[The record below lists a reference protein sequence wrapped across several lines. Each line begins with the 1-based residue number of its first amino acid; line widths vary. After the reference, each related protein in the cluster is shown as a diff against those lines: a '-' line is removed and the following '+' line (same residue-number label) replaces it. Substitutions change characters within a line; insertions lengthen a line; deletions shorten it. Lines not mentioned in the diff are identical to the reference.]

1 MSTLEEQ
8 IPVSTRGFWAGKT
21 VVVAG
26 ATGFL
31 GGWLVRRLL
40 EYDAKVITLVRDPE
54 KLSHVVMES
63 LLDRTT
69 VERGSVDDER
79 FLERVFKRHEIDV
92 FFHAAYG
99 ADVNRVLREPVECFR
114 STTLSTWI
122 ILDLIRRNQPSCVAV
137 VSSSDKAYGSQR
149 LPYRES
155 SPLRPVHPYEVAKA
169 SQDLAAQSFG
179 RVYGVPVAVTR
190 CGNYFGPYDFNFTRL
205 IPDVCRSLASGETPR
220 LRSDGRFT
228 RDFLYIEDA
237 VDVQLLLAER
247 LAVDQSLYGEA
258 FNFSYGEQVEVR
270 EIVRRVMSLA
280 GVDGLPIVENTVR
293 AEIRHMHLSSEK
305 AGKLLSW
312 SPRVGFNE
320 GLRRT
325 VDWYLSFLGDRQ
337 NDQPAE
343 VTMARATS
351 SALLFTYNTVVAVT
365 DALPVSALLG

>member
-1 MSTLEEQ
+1 MIEER
-8 IPVSTRGFWAGKT
+8 IPASSPPFWADKT

-40 EYDAKVITLVRDPE
+40 EYDAKVVTLVRDPD
-54 KLSHVVMES
+54 KLSHIVMES
-63 LLDRTT
+63 LLNRTT

-79 FLERVFKRHEIDV
+79 FLEQVFTRHEIDV

-99 ADVNRVLREPVECFR
+99 ADVNRVLLEPLECFR
-114 STTLSTWI
+114 SSALSTWI
-122 ILDLIRRNQPSCVAV
+122 ILDLIRRRQPSCVAV
-137 VSSSDKAYGSQR
+137 VSSSDKAYGSQP

-155 SPLRPVHPYEVAKA
+155 RALTPVHPYEVAKA

-205 IPDVCRSLASGETPR
+205 IPGVCKSLASGETPR

-258 FNFSYGEQVEVR
+258 FNFSYGEQLEVF
-270 EIVRRVMSLA
+270 EIVRRLMALA
-280 GVDGLPIVENTVR
+280 GVDGLPIVEDTVR

-305 AGKLLSW
+305 AGKRLRW
-312 SPRVGFNE
+312 SPRVGFDE
-320 GLRRT
+320 GLKRT
-325 VDWYLSFLGDRQ
+325 VDWYLSFLGADQ
-337 NDQPAE
+337 SDQPTPITLDE
-343 VTMARATS
+343 ATS
-351 SALLFTYNTVVAVT
+351 SALPFTYQALFAMTG
-365 DALPVSALLG
+365 ALPVTSLLG